1 MTISHVDRPA
11 PGQTDIHAT
20 DATRGK
26 GQLDVLLVVS
36 PSNARSVYMPFYFLY
51 LAGYIEKYGITC
63 EIANPHFHTEKE
75 NSDAILEEID
85 RLKPRWVGLA
95 SFCTDYA
102 VVSDLAFAI
111 KKRFPAVKIMV
122 GNAQP
127 SVNPADFLYEGSPFD
142 FVVRG
147 EGELTLRE
155 IIETDKAGKDVTRL
169 RGLAYFQDGKVVQSP
184 TRELMDMKD
193 CGQPAYHKIDVSW
206 YAKVNKYVLRRIPAS
221 CGVVF
226 TGRGCPFDCGF
237 CAANAVWSAN
247 SSETTRAPKARWRPL
262 EHVMAE
268 LQTFEK
274 VHGFDFFYILDDV
287 FGLTE
292 NEIRAFCEAY
302 KKSGLTMLWGAET
315 RVNCVRN
322 LEILKVMKDAGC
334 IQLDFGI
341 ESGSPKMLK
350 IVNKGITV
358 DQTYKAFELCKQ
370 AGIRT
375 FANILLNL
383 PEETEEDLEMTHRLL
398 EQVNPSYVS
407 VGVTQPYPGTE
418 FYHRYAKHIPKED
431 YSKLSRILPPEE
443 FRLSAHKLNLQE
455 LMVDWMWRYRIDT
468 FFERGLLTAPA
479 NYWRQLLASP
489 KRLQYVRYFLRDFV
503 RSPVHYIVRQ
513 YFPSQVMDL
522 ARQSVHSIGS
532 A

>member
-1 MTISHVDRPA
+1 MTPVLAPERSSTTPAAA
-11 PGQTDIHAT
+11 PGS
-20 DATRGK
+20 GK
-26 GQLDVLLVVS
+26 GLDILLAVS
-36 PSNARSVYMPFYFLY
+36 PSNARSVYMPFYYLY
-51 LAGYIEKYGITC
+51 LAGYVERYGVTC
-63 EIANPHFHTEKE
+63 EISNPHFHTEQE
-75 NSDAILEEID
+75 NIDAILEDVE
-85 RLKPRWVGLA
+85 RYKPRWVGLA
-95 SFCTDYA
+95 SFCTDFA
-102 VVSDLAFAI
+102 VVVDTAKALKA
-111 KKRFPAVKIMV
+111 RFPSVKIMV

-127 SVNPADFLYEGSPFD
+127 SVNPSDFLYEGSPFD
-142 FVVRG
+142 LVVRG

-155 IIETDKAGKDVTRL
+155 LMEVDKAGGDVTRIA
-169 RGLAYFQDGKVVQSP
+169 GIAYWDGRVVTSP
-184 TRELMDMKD
+184 TRPLMELSD

-206 YAKVNKYVLRRIPAS
+206 YAKVNKYLLRRIPAS
-221 CGVVF
+221 CGVIF

-247 SSETTRAPKARWRPL
+247 SSETVKAPKARWRPV
-262 EHVMAE
+262 EHVIEE
-268 LQTFEK
+268 LKTFEK

-292 NEIRAFCEAY
+292 DEIRTFCAAY

-322 LEILKVMKDAGC
+322 AEILRVMKDAGC

-341 ESGSPKMLK
+341 ESGSPKLLK

-358 DQTYKAFELCKQ
+358 EQTRRAFKLCKE

-383 PEETEEDLEMTHRLL
+383 PEEDENDLELTHRLL
-398 EQVNPSYVS
+398 EEVDPTYVS

-418 FYHRYAKHIPKED
+418 FYHRYAKNIPKED

-443 FRLSAHKLNLQE
+443 FRLSTHKLNLQDMLQE
-455 LMVDWMWRYRIDT
+455 WMWKYRIDT
-468 FFERGLLTAPA
+468 LMERGLFSAPFG
-479 NYWRQLLASP
+479 YWKKLWTSP
-489 KRLQYVRYFLRDFV
+489 KRWSYLRYYVRDFV
-503 RSPVHYIVRQ
+503 RSPVHYIVRT
-513 YFPSQVMDL
+513 YFPTPVMEL

>member
-1 MTISHVDRPA
+1 MGTATIDRVSP
-11 PGQTDIHAT
+11 DRT
-20 DATRGK
+20 DARPQDASHG
-26 GQLDVLLVVS
+26 GGSIDVLFAVS

-51 LAGYIEKYGITC
+51 LAGYVEKYGITC

-75 NSDAILEEID
+75 NRDAILEEIA

-111 KKRFPAVKIMV
+111 KKRFPAVKIVV

-127 SVNPADFLYEGSPFD
+127 SVNPADFLYEGGPFD
-142 FVVRG
+142 IVVRG
-147 EGELTLRE
+147 EGELTLRD
-155 IIETDKAGKDVTRL
+155 IIETDKAGKDVTRIT
-169 RGLAYFQDGKVVQSP
+169 GIAYLENGKVVQSP
-184 TRELMDMKD
+184 TRELMDLKD

-206 YAKVNKYVLRRIPAS
+206 YAHVNKYLLRRIPTS
-221 CGVVF
+221 CGVIF
-226 TGRGCPFDCGF
+226 TGRGCPFECGF
-237 CAANAVWSAN
+237 CAANAVWQAN
-247 SSETTRAPKARWRPL
+247 SSDATRAPKARWRPL

-268 LQTFEK
+268 LHDFEK
-274 VHGFDFFYILDDV
+274 VHRFDFFYILDDV

-292 NEIRAFCEAY
+292 DEIRAFCAAY
-302 KKSGLTMLWGAET
+302 KKSGLKMLWGAET

-358 DQTYKAFELCKQ
+358 DQTYRAFELCKK

-383 PEETEEDLEMTHRLL
+383 PEESEEDLELTHRLL
-398 EQVNPSYVS
+398 EKVNPTYVS

-418 FYHRYAKHIPKED
+418 FYHRYAKNIPKED

-443 FRLSAHKLNLQE
+443 FRLAAHKLNLQT

-468 FFERGLLTAPA
+468 FFERGLLTAPWI
-479 NYWRQLLASP
+479 YWRKIVSSS
-489 KRLQYVRYFLRDFV
+489 KRLAYLRYFLRDFV
-503 RSPVHYIVRQ
+503 RSPVHYIVRE

-532 A
+532 F